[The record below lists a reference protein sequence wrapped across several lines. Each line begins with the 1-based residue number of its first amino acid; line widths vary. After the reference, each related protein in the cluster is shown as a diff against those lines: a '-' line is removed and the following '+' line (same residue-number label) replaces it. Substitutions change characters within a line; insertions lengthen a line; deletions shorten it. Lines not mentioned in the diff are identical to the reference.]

1 MYYKQSTDDLKNTGG
16 CVEVICKY
24 TPFYIKDWSMPGS
37 WHKQESC
44 NQPFTDTD
52 KLREGTATGT
62 VFALKNTVA
71 TKPT

>member
-1 MYYKQSTDDLKNTGG
+1 
-16 CVEVICKY
+16 
-24 TPFYIKDWSMPGS
+24 MPGS

-52 KLREGTATGT
+52 KLREGTATRA
-62 VFALKNTVA
+62 VFALKNTAV